1 MVAVGVMAMVL
12 ASAVLAQAQQA
23 QESTILFVPAQQIV
37 GGGEVP
43 PGGATV
49 SCTGTPFV
57 LFLGPPSGEPT
68 SGGTC
73 TFENFGPPGAEFV
86 CDTPTTLFLRF
97 VGGDIVPD
105 IPLSAFECRVP
116 PTPPPPPT
124 PAPVPEDHQP
134 HHQNHQPH
142 TPPPPQSGTA
152 PITQDAEQQSEA
164 GEIDQSFEVS

>member
-1 MVAVGVMAMVL
+1 MVAVGVLTLVL
-12 ASAVLAQAQQA
+12 GSAVLAQAQE
-23 QESTILFVPAQQIV
+23 ESTILFVPAQQIM

-57 LFLGPPSGEPT
+57 LFVGPDGPT

-73 TFENFGPPGAEFV
+73 TFEQFGPPGGELV

-97 VGGDIVPD
+97 VGGPPAPD
-105 IPLSAFECRVP
+105 IPLSAFVCQAP
-116 PTPPPPPT
+116 PTPPPP
-124 PAPVPEDHQP
+124 
-134 HHQNHQPH
+134 
-142 TPPPPQSGTA
+142 TPPPLTTPPQPEDQHQRHQNQPPPPPVAA
-152 PITQDAEQQSEA
+152 PITQDSEQQGES